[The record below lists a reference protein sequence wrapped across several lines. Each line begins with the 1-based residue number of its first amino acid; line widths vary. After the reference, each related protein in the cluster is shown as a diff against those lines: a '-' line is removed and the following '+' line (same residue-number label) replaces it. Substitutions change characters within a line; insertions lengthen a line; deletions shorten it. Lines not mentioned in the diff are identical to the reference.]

1 VDGALHDLIGG
12 RSDGSAILESSAV
25 EDGGLSSALSLR
37 QFFYLDDGEI
47 PVVDSRS
54 SWFN

>member
-1 VDGALHDLIGG
+1 VNDALHELIGG